1 MIEHIASYFEGRRE
15 VAAVYLFGS
24 HARSRS
30 RPSSDVD
37 IAVLLVAEDE
47 LTASNRRL
55 QYIADLGRILRKEI
69 HPVIMN
75 VASEE
80 LLRQVFSRGRCIQV
94 NDARQLIQFR
104 AAAFAKIAE
113 FAYYRA
119 ALQGGLIRK
128 LKQEVSGG

>member
-1 MIEHIASYFEGRRE
+1 MIGQIASYFEGRRE

-24 HARSRS
+24 HAQNRSQ
-30 RPSSDVD
+30 PYSDVD
-37 IAVLLVAEDE
+37 IAVLLAVEDE

-55 QYIADLGRILRKEI
+55 QYIGNLGRILRKDI

-80 LLRQVFSRGRCIQV
+80 LLRQVFSKGRCIQV
-94 NDARQLIQFR
+94 NDARQLTRFR
-104 AAAFAKIAE
+104 AAAFARIAE
-113 FAYYRA
+113 FGYYRA
-119 ALQGGLIRK
+119 ALQEGLIRK